1 MSELQTATML
11 PLDDAI
17 EPTSQTETVLEAPSP
32 LADVEVKSAPTF
44 ITEQELLFA
53 TAAADNA
60 VVDASD
66 SRARRY
72 RAPHLRDDRCR
83 AAAAATELSAAI
95 RFPRRRAHGTRNGS
109 TLKRTAVNRRGERTR
124 DTRPVICLTP
134 IWMRQVLSL
143 AGRVTLDAG
152 CRW

>member
-53 TAAADNA
+53 TAAALRPPTTRWWTRA
-60 VVDASD
+60 TRVLAGT
-66 SRARRY
+66 ARRIFVTT
-72 RAPHLRDDRCR
+72 
-83 AAAAATELSAAI
+83 AAEP
-95 RFPRRRAHGTRNGS
+95 RPPRRS
-109 TLKRTAVNRRGERTR
+109 YPRRYDFLE
-124 DTRPVICLTP
+124 
-134 IWMRQVLSL
+134 
-143 AGRVTLDAG
+143 DA
-152 CRW
+152 RMAREMDRL